1 MPKQKTRK
9 GVAKRIRVTATG
21 KMMRTRAGRR
31 HLLVNKSRKRK
42 RNTRRKGLVAH
53 SELSRMKRA
62 LVY

>member
-9 GVAKRIRVTATG
+9 AVAKRIRVTATG
-21 KMMRTRAGRR
+21 KIVRTKAGRR
-31 HLLVNKSRKRK
+31 HLLANKSRKRK
-42 RNTRRKGLVAH
+42 RNMRRKGLVAQ